1 MHFPVIVITED
12 IPDDSL
18 ITAMLA
24 PYDGNNETAP
34 HVIHTYAEVREYLRS
49 ICSEDGSYEEFL
61 LLKAL
66 DEDDFETLRECNRAL
81 EIFYDINEKGE
92 ALSAGNPQ
100 AKWDHR
106 AYGGRF
112 ASMMDDCRLK
122 DFPDIRTMRPFVLVT
137 PEGKWIEPG
146 RDAWWLGALA
156 AKEDDTDWRKEFS
169 RIIGGYPETYWA
181 TVIDC
186 HI

>member
-1 MHFPVIVITED
+1 MHFPVIVITET
-12 IPDDSL
+12 IPEDSR

-24 PYDGNNETAP
+24 PYDEKNKTDP
-34 HVIHTYAEVREYLRS
+34 HVIHTYAEVKEYLRS
-49 ICSEDGSYEEFL
+49 ICSVDGSCEEYL

-66 DEDDFETLRECNRAL
+66 EEDDIEILRKCNRAL
-81 EIFYDINEKGE
+81 EIFYDISEKGE
-92 ALSAGNPQ
+92 AMSVGNPQ

-112 ASMMDDCRLK
+112 AAMLDDCALK

-137 PEGKWIEPG
+137 PEGEWIEPG
-146 RDAWWLGALA
+146 RDAWWLGAAA
-156 AKEDDTDWRKEFS
+156 AKEADTDWREEFS
-169 RIIGGYPETYWA
+169 RIIRGYPDTYRA